1 MKTFIIFATYKP
13 NRLLNITWA
22 FTVGTHIYTNKTE
35 NNFYGEN
42 LIYFCSLEI
51 LKTDF
56 CPCLAKANSG
66 LMTNQRIHC
75 QQATAFF
82 ESDFL
87 KINSIKLLD
96 RQ

>member
-56 CPCLAKANSG
+56 CP
-66 LMTNQRIHC
+66 
-75 QQATAFF
+75 QATAFF